1 MGKGIDPNPHPLDV
15 AILALWGTKLF
26 LTNPLKG
33 GQIQDRI
40 FRFVNYMTPV
50 AGPDTAFTASQISGW
65 SRMPLR
71 QVERALER
79 LKKNR
84 KVQRAKVAGQFWYSI
99 PGRMPKEFL
108 MVRSNPDMIDMA
120 LLGLQTFKTFQPGPK
135 SNPLPNAQG
144 DAPGKHKAWYVMWP
158 GATYAEGPYRFSR
171 PKSAR
176 QVRDMLRRQE
186 RKYGGKGLPRGVQ
199 VWPAGE
205 GPAIYKNPDIEENP
219 RSSVWK
225 THKAGPAQARQKIRT
240 FAGQEY
246 GGPNY
251 SKQFYKDEGCVACAV
266 DGHGHGGIF
275 VGVWNRKKCKLKI
288 REDMMYTYWGYEGQ
302 DPAFAIYVFE
312 EDVNWAHFYLDNPT
326 VAKKCVAK
334 GWPSLK
340 GKALTAK
347 WRENLI
353 AAEKTIKAYPKGPS
367 SYVSNPH
374 SPSINPRKSKM
385 KLPQYI
391 AQWVKREFAPQYHA
405 QVTQGLIDVAAGNRP
420 GNQFERDAISRI
432 MKSYNKKKR
441 GKKKAR
447 KKNPKLGIR
456 KHKLLT
462 KAIEKKLPALYA
474 TENVPLEQK
483 VAVVKFF
490 TPDSN
495 WTWYGLEYDPK
506 TRTFFGWVVGHEK
519 ELGYFSLDELES
531 ARGPMGLPI
540 ERDKWFSPTPLGQL
554 MKQS

>member
-1 MGKGIDPNPHPLDV
+1 MRKPNPNPLDV
-15 AILALWGTKLF
+15 AILALWGAKVFTS
-26 LTNPLKG
+26 NP

-40 FRFVNYMTPV
+40 YRFVNYMTPV
-50 AGPDTAFTASQISGW
+50 HGPDRAFTASELSGL

-84 KVQRAKVAGQFWYSI
+84 KVQRAQVAGQFWYSI

-108 MVRSNPDMIDMA
+108 MVRANPDAIDMA
-120 LLGLQTFKTFQPGPK
+120 LLGLQAFKTFQPGPK
-135 SNPLPNAQG
+135 SNPPQ
-144 DAPGKHKAWYVMWP
+144 
-158 GATYAEGPYRFSR
+158 
-171 PKSAR
+171 
-176 QVRDMLRRQE
+176 
-186 RKYGGKGLPRGVQ
+186 
-199 VWPAGE
+199 
-205 GPAIYKNPDIEENP
+205 
-219 RSSVWK
+219 SVWK
-225 THKAGPAQARQKIRT
+225 ASKAGPAQARQKIRQE
-240 FAGQEY
+240 AGKQY
-246 GGPNY
+246 GGPNSMY
-251 SKQFYKDEGCVACAV
+251 TFYKDDGCVACWV
-266 DGHGHGGIF
+266 DGYGHAGIF
-275 VGVWNRKKCKLKI
+275 VGVWDRKKCGLKI
-288 REDMMYTYWGYEGQ
+288 MESMRWTWWGDSQ
-302 DPAFAIYVFE
+302 PPAFEIFVYE
-312 EDVNWAHFYLDNPT
+312 EDCDWAYFVRDNKQ
-326 VAKKCVAK
+326 VAKKLTQRAWK
-334 GWPSLK
+334 LK
-340 GKALTAK
+340 GKALTKKHEETYQEA
-347 WRENLI
+347 
-353 AAEKTIKAYPKGPS
+353 IKSIEHWGSKYPKRET
-367 SYVSNPH
+367 YISNP
-374 SPSINPRKSKM
+374 RLKRGKSKM

-405 QVTQGLIDVAAGNRP
+405 QVTEGLIDVAAGNRP

-432 MKSYNKKKR
+432 MKSYNRKKY

-447 KKNPKLGIR
+447 KKNPRGTGSKLGIR

-483 VAVVKFF
+483 VAYVKFF

-531 ARGPMGLPI
+531 ARGPMRLPI
-540 ERDKWFSPTPLGQL
+540 ERDKWFSPTPLGVL